1 MLFELDL
8 IPLWNDDHVPCPWSD
23 FDIEKCDEAD
33 LRQIQLCSSPK
44 TQMAPHASGMYPWDP
59 LLRPHVY
66 PHIKLSNRQWL
77 LNPC

>member
-8 IPLWNDDHVPCPWSD
+8 IPLWNDDHVPFPWSD